1 MRCSQNKGTRPFPGI
16 THTVVASLIVFILA
30 SCAAPRTA
38 ATVEANLIEHYERW
52 KGTPYRL
59 GGDSRDGVD
68 CSAFVQ
74 VVMLDALGVRM
85 PRTTR
90 EQLGFGR
97 RVALRSTRPGD
108 LVFFRTGRTTY
119 HVGIMLRG
127 DFFMHASTSRGVTID
142 RLSDAYWSTHM
153 IDIRRPP
160 L

>member
-1 MRCSQNKGTRPFPGI
+1 MSR
-16 THTVVASLIVFILA
+16 SLDRRWSVSELTQVLMVSLSVLVLA
-30 SCAAPRTA
+30 SCATPRSA
-38 ATVEANLIEHYERW
+38 ASVEATLIEHYERW

-59 GGDSRDGVD
+59 GGASQDGVD

-74 VVMLDALGVRM
+74 VVMADALGVRM

-142 RLSDAYWSTHM
+142 RLSDDYWSAHL
-153 IDIRRPP
+153 IDVRRPQM
-160 L
+160 